1 MTSDR
6 LPDGAMQAI
15 DTQTVWQAIVDTA
28 TVEAARE
35 PALASFLY
43 GTVLRHHSL
52 SAAVSVLLAD
62 KLGNA
67 ALPALCLQEVFAEA
81 HMADPGIVAAMV
93 RDIAAIT
100 TRDPVCQSPLH
111 ALLFY
116 KGFHALAAWRVAHWL
131 WQQQRTSLA
140 YFLQNRI
147 SVRFAVDIHPAARIG
162 SGVMLDHAT
171 GIVIGETAT
180 VADDVSILQDV
191 TLGGTGK
198 ETGDRHPKIGAGV
211 LIGPGSKILGN
222 ITVGNCAQI
231 AAGSV
236 ILKPVPPCA
245 LMAGVPARQIGQTE
259 CQQPALEMR
268 QTLD

>member
-1 MTSDR
+1 MTQK
-6 LPDGAMQAI
+6 L
-15 DTQTVWQAIVDTA
+15 WQDIANTA
-28 TVEAARE
+28 REEAARE
-35 PALASFLY
+35 PALASFLHN
-43 GTVLRHHSL
+43 TVLRHRSL
-52 SAAVSVLLAD
+52 CEALGFLLAD
-62 KLGNA
+62 KLGCQ
-67 ALPALCLQEVFAEA
+67 ALPALTLQEVFAEA
-81 HMADPGIVAAMV
+81 FCGDTTITAAVA
-93 RDIAAIT
+93 RDIEAVF
-100 TRDPVCQSPLH
+100 TRDPVCQSYLQ

-116 KGFHALAAWRVAHWL
+116 KGLHALTAWRVAHWL
-131 WQQQRTSLA
+131 WQQDRKALA

-147 SVRFAVDIHPAARIG
+147 SMMFAVDIHPAACIG

-222 ITVGNCAQI
+222 IQVGRCAQI

-236 ILKPVPPCA
+236 ILKPVPDCA
-245 LMAGVPARQIGQTE
+245 LMAGVPAKQIGQTD
-259 CQQPALEMR
+259 CGQPALEMQ
-268 QTLD
+268 QTLGTNTAL

>member
-1 MTSDR
+1 MSDLLSNER
-6 LPDGAMQAI
+6 LSKRVM
-15 DTQTVWQAIVDTA
+15 WQAIRETA
-28 TVEAARE
+28 TAESRNE
-35 PALASFLY
+35 PALASFLHN
-43 GTVLRHHSL
+43 TVLRHHSL
-52 SAAVSVLLAD
+52 CDALGFLLAD
-62 KLGNA
+62 KLGCQ
-67 ALPALCLQEVFAEA
+67 ALSPLCLQEVFAEA
-81 HMADPGIVAAMV
+81 FAADGNIALAVA
-93 RDIAAIT
+93 RDIDAIQV
-100 TRDPVCQSPLH
+100 RDPVCQSHLQ

-116 KGFHALAAWRVAHWL
+116 KGLHALTAWRVAHWL
-131 WQQQRTSLA
+131 WGQQRKALA

-147 SVRFAVDIHPAARIG
+147 SVIFAVDIHPAAVIG

-211 LIGPGSKILGN
+211 LLGPGSKILGN
-222 ITVGNCAQI
+222 IVVGPCAQI

-236 ILKPVPPCA
+236 ILKPVPRGA
-245 LMAGVPARQIGQTE
+245 LMAGVPAKQVGQSD
-259 CQQPALEMR
+259 CQQPAFEMR

>member
-1 MTSDR
+1 MTQQLWKNICAAAR
-6 LPDGAMQAI
+6 E
-15 DTQTVWQAIVDTA
+15 
-28 TVEAARE
+28 EAARE
-35 PALASFLY
+35 AALSSFLHN
-43 GTVLRHHSL
+43 TVLRHRSL
-52 SAAVSVLLAD
+52 CEAVGFLLAD
-62 KLGNA
+62 KLGCQ
-67 ALPALCLQEVFAEA
+67 ALPSLTLQEVFAEA
-81 HMADPGIVAAMV
+81 FAADTSITAAVA
-93 RDIAAIT
+93 RDIDAIF
-100 TRDPVCQSPLH
+100 TRDPVCLSHLQ

-116 KGFHALAAWRVAHWL
+116 KGLHALTAWRVAHWL
-131 WQQQRTSLA
+131 WQQDRKALA

-147 SVRFAVDIHPAARIG
+147 SMTFAVDIHPAARIG

-222 ITVGNCAQI
+222 IEIGYCAQI

-236 ILKPVPPCA
+236 ILKPVPHNA
-245 LMAGVPARQIGQTE
+245 LMAGVPAKQIGQAD
-259 CQQPALEMR
+259 CAQPALEMH
-268 QTLD
+268 QTLG